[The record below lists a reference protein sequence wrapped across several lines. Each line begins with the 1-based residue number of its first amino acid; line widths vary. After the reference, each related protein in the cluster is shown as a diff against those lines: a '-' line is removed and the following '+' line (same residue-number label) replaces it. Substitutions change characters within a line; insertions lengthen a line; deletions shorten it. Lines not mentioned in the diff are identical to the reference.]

1 MTPLQNRNK
10 HGGCIQS
17 QSTIVLSNARTHTSS
32 RFLVT
37 WSRGP
42 TEEFIMF
49 THFSLNDGGSVPT
62 IAFGTGTTFKNRSDD
77 AAVAV
82 LKGIRAGFRVRK
94 ISSNRNE
101 SETTG

>member
-1 MTPLQNRNK
+1 M
-10 HGGCIQS
+10 
-17 QSTIVLSNARTHTSS
+17 
-32 RFLVT
+32 
-37 WSRGP
+37 
-42 TEEFIMF
+42 
-49 THFSLNDGGSVPT
+49 PT